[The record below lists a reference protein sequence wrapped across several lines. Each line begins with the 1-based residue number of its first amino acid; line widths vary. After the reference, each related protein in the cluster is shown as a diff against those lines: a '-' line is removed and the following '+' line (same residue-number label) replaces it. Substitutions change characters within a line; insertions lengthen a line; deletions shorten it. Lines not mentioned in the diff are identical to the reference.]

1 MLAFYI
7 DETLTEGEE
16 AEALGALALRGVKLD
31 RLEYRRIPC
40 VFPAMNDPI
49 TNEKMLEV
57 LQGHVRNAG
66 VPIGSQSMFIVPK
79 DGIRWAVL
87 LQEAF
92 YQVTGFYPIMIQQW
106 QRPLAD
112 GDDSITRRDYLNMI
126 DMHAVM
132 TQM

>member
-7 DETLTEGEE
+7 DETLTAAEE
-16 AEALGALALRGVKLD
+16 ADAVSRLRSQGRTLD

-40 VFPAMNDPI
+40 VFPAAHESV

-57 LQGHVRNAG
+57 LKGHIRNAG
-66 VPIGSQSMFIVPK
+66 APTGAQSIFIVPK
-79 DGIRWAVL
+79 DGMRWAVL

-92 YQVTGFYPIMIQQW
+92 YLVTGFYPVMIQQW
-106 QRPLAD
+106 QRSLV
-112 GDDSITRRDYLNMI
+112 DDNSAVTRRDYLNMI

-132 TQM
+132 A